1 MSREYEARSRERGKK
16 YKPKSTLSNDN
27 NIKIFTVADIEKY
40 HKGQLSPKEMH
51 ELEKAA
57 LDDPFLADALEGYA
71 TPGINISEDII
82 ELRRRLSENTERTKV
97 IPIHT
102 AGRSQFPWLRAAI
115 AIILV
120 AGAGLL
126 AYEFLYKGPI
136 DRPVAALTTKNNK
149 TVKDT
154 LSRSSKNDDISG
166 TTNTFSDSQHQYYNF
181 QVSGKKETADQ
192 KDNRPA
198 SAGSSSD
205 TSKLSF
211 ELTTTSAPPV
221 SPSVNNQIEK
231 REEVKAGSPLASE
244 YKKADDRAKQAQRS
258 AEPTDDIALNKSRVR
273 ADTVRIAGFYAKDK
287 AASDNYGSFGATAN
301 AKSDALYRKP
311 NYFRG
316 RVTDNA
322 NNALPFANI
331 TNTKDNVGTYSDAQ
345 GYFTLVSPDSVMNVQ
360 VKSVGFE
367 NNNVQLRNYVADNRI
382 LMQEDKS
389 VAMDTIDKVKRNIS
403 SRRKNTMVLEEPEP
417 EDGWDSYGSYVA
429 NNVNVPENF
438 EKRKTG
444 GIDENSVEVSFEV
457 TRDGNPVNFKV
468 EKSLCD
474 QCDKEAVRLIKEGP
488 KWKRKNRKSKKTTI
502 SIPFR

>member
-1 MSREYEARSRERGKK
+1 
-16 YKPKSTLSNDN
+16 
-27 NIKIFTVADIEKY
+27 
-40 HKGQLSPKEMH
+40 
-51 ELEKAA
+51 
-57 LDDPFLADALEGYA
+57 LADALEGYA

-82 ELRRRLSENTERTKV
+82 ELRRRLSEKTERAKV

-115 AIILV
+115 AIILI

-126 AYEFLYKGPI
+126 AYEFLYKGPV
-136 DRPVAALTTKNNK
+136 DKSVAALAPMNNK
-149 TVKDT
+149 AVKDT
-154 LSRSSKNDDISG
+154 LSNSSQNDDISG
-166 TTNTFSDSQHQYYNF
+166 TTKAFNDSQSQYYNL
-181 QVSGKKETADQ
+181 QASREKEAADQ
-192 KDNRPA
+192 KDNHPA
-198 SAGSSSD
+198 STGSSSD
-205 TSKLSF
+205 TSKLLF
-211 ELTTTSAPPV
+211 KLTTTNAPPV
-221 SPSVNNQIEK
+221 APSADNQLEK
-231 REEVKAGSPLASE
+231 KEGNANRSLADG
-244 YKKADDRAKQAQRS
+244 YKRADDQSKQTERS
-258 AEPTDDIALNKSRVR
+258 AEPKSIPLYKSRGI
-273 ADTVRIAGFYAKDK
+273 ADSTRTAADFYAKEK
-287 AASDNYGSFGATAN
+287 TTSDNYSSFGAIAN
-301 AKSDALYRKP
+301 AKSEVLYRKP

-367 NNNVQLRNYVADNRI
+367 SNNVQLRNYVADNRI

-429 NNVNVPENF
+429 NNVNIPENF
-438 EKRKTG
+438 EKRKTS

-457 TRDGNPVNFKV
+457 TKDGNPVNFKV

>member
-1 MSREYEARSRERGKK
+1 
-16 YKPKSTLSNDN
+16 LSNDN
-27 NIKIFTVADIEKY
+27 NIKIFTAADIEKY
-40 HKGQLSPKEMH
+40 HKGQLSSKEMH

-71 TPGINISEDII
+71 TPAINISEDII
-82 ELRRRLSENTERTKV
+82 ELRRRLSEKTERAKV

-102 AGRSQFPWLRAAI
+102 DGKSQFPWLRAAI
-115 AIILV
+115 AIVLV

-126 AYEFLYKGPI
+126 AYEFLYKAPAEK
-136 DRPVAALTTKNNK
+136 PVAALTPKK
-149 TVKDT
+149 KDT
-154 LSRSSKNDDISG
+154 TAKD
-166 TTNTFSDSQHQYYNF
+166 TTPGSLQASPVTGVAKTSSDSQRQFLESRVPGQN
-181 QVSGKKETADQ
+181 VTVDR
-192 KDNRPA
+192 KDNHLPA
-198 SAGSSSD
+198 SAGSSIDSAAS
-205 TSKLSF
+205 TF
-211 ELTTTSAPPV
+211 ELSTNAPVVSSAAKNQQEKKEEA
-221 SPSVNNQIEK
+221 SPQ
-231 REEVKAGSPLASE
+231 AYAL
-244 YKKADDRAKQAQRS
+244 KKPDDRANQAERS
-258 AEPTDDIALNKSRVR
+258 AQPTRDISLNRQQGR
-273 ADTVRIAGFYAKDK
+273 ADSVRTTDYYAKDK
-287 AASDNYGSFGATAN
+287 AASDNYGYFGATAN
-301 AKSDALYRKP
+301 AKSEAAYRKP

-322 NNALPFANI
+322 NNPLPFANI

-345 GYFTLVSPDSVMNVQ
+345 GYFTLVSPDSIMNVQ

-367 NNNVQLRNYVADNRI
+367 NNNVQLRNYVDDNRI

-438 EKRKTG
+438 EKRKTS

-488 KWKRKNRKSKKTTI
+488 KWKRKNRKSKRTTI
-502 SIPFR
+502 SVPFR